1 MTSAKLIFWLI
12 CLENFAQTATMEF
25 SPSLNWKTNYILVK
39 PGQNLTLPC
48 LHRDDVSTKI
58 SWFKET
64 LGEQPILICMYR
76 ISSKYCRCAND
87 FNPRFQLH
95 PGNNGTNLT
104 ITDLKL
110 SDSATYY
117 CVNQYLNVFDFTEGY
132 NVIVEGLG
140 LTIDQS
146 ASHSIH
152 AEGSVTLNCTVHTGW
167 TCDGDHTVYWFR
179 NSGPSQLGLMYSH
192 TGRNKLCERK
202 TNTCFYSF
210 SMKNLNTSQT
220 GTYICAVA
228 ACGHILF
235 GNGTKLVCG
244 DEGNHLVLVYFLSA
258 AWIFTIIVV
267 VLLSISVFMT
277 KRKNSHHSLDSQSR
291 VQASS
296 RANAEGYQ
304 EENNLH
310 YAALRN
316 NQPNRSMQN
325 RQNECVYS
333 ADEWQMPDWSSED
346 QVSANWWIVQEGL
359 NLKQKIAATCKLLN
373 FLNNPVGL

>member
-12 CLENFAQTATMEF
+12 CLEKFAQTATMEF
-25 SPSLNWKTNYILVK
+25 SPSLNWKTNYNLVK

-48 LHRDDVSTKI
+48 LHRTDVSTKI
-58 SWFKET
+58 SWSWFKET
-64 LGEQPILICMYR
+64 LGEKPILLGTYWILR
-76 ISSKYCRCAND
+76 NRCSCVND
-87 FNPRFQLH
+87 SNPRFQLH
-95 PGNNGTNLT
+95 AGNKGTNLT

-117 CVNQYLNVFDFTEGY
+117 CVNQYLSVFDFTEGY
-132 NVIVEGLG
+132 NVIVEGSG
-140 LTIDQS
+140 LTIDQP
-146 ASHSIH
+146 ASHSIQ
-152 AEGSVTLNCTVHTGW
+152 AGGSVTLNCTVHTGW

-179 NSGPSQLGLMYSH
+179 NSGQSQLGLMYSH
-192 TGRNKLCERK
+192 TGRNKQCERK

-210 SMKNLNTSQT
+210 SMKNVNTSQT
-220 GTYICAVA
+220 GTYYCAVA

-244 DEGNHLVLVYFLSA
+244 GEYEGNHLVLVYFLSA

-291 VQASS
+291 FQASS
-296 RANAEGYQ
+296 TANAEGYQ
-304 EENNLH
+304 EENNLL
-310 YAALRN
+310 YSALRN

-333 ADEWQMPDWSSED
+333 A
-346 QVSANWWIVQEGL
+346 VRL
-359 NLKQKIAATCKLLN
+359 
-373 FLNNPVGL
+373 

>member
-12 CLENFAQTATMEF
+12 CLEKFGEDFFFVCILFIYGIICKILDLNIKQCSFLIVFTATMEF
-25 SPSLNWKTNYILVK
+25 SSSLNWKTNYILVK

-48 LHRDDVSTKI
+48 LHKSDVSTQI

-64 LGEQPILICMYR
+64 LGEKPILLGTYW
-76 ISSKYCRCAND
+76 ISTKYCRCAND
-87 FNPRFQLH
+87 SNPRFQLH
-95 PGNNGTNLT
+95 AGNKGTNLT

-117 CVNQYLNVFDFTEGY
+117 CVNQYLSVFDFTEGY
-132 NVIVEGLG
+132 KVIVEGSG

-146 ASHSIH
+146 ASHSIQ
-152 AEGSVTLNCTVHTGW
+152 AGGSVTLNCTVHTGW

-192 TGRNKLCERK
+192 TGKNKQCERE

-220 GTYICAVA
+220 GTYYCAVA

-277 KRKNSHHSLDSQSR
+277 MRKNSHHSLDSQSR

-296 RANAEGYQ
+296 TANAEGYQ

-310 YAALRN
+310 YSALRN

-333 ADEWQMPDWSSED
+333 A
-346 QVSANWWIVQEGL
+346 VRL
-359 NLKQKIAATCKLLN
+359 
-373 FLNNPVGL
+373 

>member
-12 CLENFAQTATMEF
+12 CLEKFAQTSTMEF
-25 SPSLNWKTNYILVK
+25 SPSLNWKTNYNLVK

-48 LHRDDVSTKI
+48 LHKSDISTQI

-64 LGEQPILICMYR
+64 LGEKPILLCKYR
-76 ISSKYCRCAND
+76 ITSKRWIFVND
-87 FNPRFQLH
+87 SKSNPHFQLH
-95 PGNNGTNLT
+95 PGNKGTNLT

-117 CVNQYLNVFDFTEGY
+117 CVKQYLDVFDFTEGH
-132 NVIVEGLG
+132 NVIVEGSG

-146 ASHSIH
+146 ASQSIQ

-192 TGRNKLCERK
+192 TGRNKQCERK

-220 GTYICAVA
+220 GTYYCAVA

-235 GNGTKLVCG
+235 GTGPKLVCG

-296 RANAEGYQ
+296 RANAEV
-304 EENNLH
+304 ETIL
-310 YAALRN
+310 
-316 NQPNRSMQN
+316 
-325 RQNECVYS
+325 
-333 ADEWQMPDWSSED
+333 
-346 QVSANWWIVQEGL
+346 IF
-359 NLKQKIAATCKLLN
+359 LKKKVICI
-373 FLNNPVGL
+373 NNPYLHTLTYPLSHISRDTKRKTTSIMQL

>member
-1 MTSAKLIFWLI
+1 ATSLLIEVYCTYLNIKRCSFLI
-12 CLENFAQTATMEF
+12 VFTATMEF

-48 LHRDDVSTKI
+48 LHRSDVSTKI

-64 LGEQPILICMYR
+64 LGEKPILLFMYWVTTE
-76 ISSKYCRCAND
+76 YCRCAND
-87 FNPRFQLH
+87 SNPRFQLH
-95 PGNNGTNLT
+95 AGKKGTNLT

-117 CVNQYLNVFDFTEGY
+117 CVNRYLNVFDFTEGY
-132 NVIVEGLG
+132 NVIVEGSG
-140 LTIDQS
+140 LTINQS
-146 ASHSIH
+146 ASQSIQ
-152 AEGSVTLNCTVHTGW
+152 AEGSLNCTVHTGW

-179 NSGPSQLGLMYSH
+179 NSGPFQLGLMYSH
-192 TGRNKLCERK
+192 TGGNKQCERK

-220 GTYICAVA
+220 GTYYCAVA

-235 GNGTKLVCG
+235 GNGTKLVFE
-244 DEGNHLVLVYFLSA
+244 DEENHLVLVYFLSS

-277 KRKNSHHSLDSQSR
+277 KRKNSHQSL
-291 VQASS
+291 
-296 RANAEGYQ
+296 

-333 ADEWQMPDWSSED
+333 A
-346 QVSANWWIVQEGL
+346 VRL
-359 NLKQKIAATCKLLN
+359 
-373 FLNNPVGL
+373 

>member
-12 CLENFAQTATMEF
+12 CLEKFAQTATMEF

-39 PGQNLTLPC
+39 SGQNLTLPC
-48 LHRDDVSTKI
+48 LHRGDVSTKI

-64 LGEQPILICMYR
+64 LGEKPILICMYW
-76 ISSKYCRCAND
+76 ILSEDWTFVND
-87 FNPRFQLH
+87 FKTNPRFQLH
-95 PGNNGTNLT
+95 PGNKGANLT
-104 ITDLKL
+104 ISDLEL

-117 CVNQYLNVFDFTEGY
+117 CVNQYLSVFDFTEGY
-132 NVIVEGLG
+132 KVIVEGSG

-146 ASHSIH
+146 ASQSIQ
-152 AEGSVTLNCTVHTGW
+152 AGGSVTLNCTVHTGW

-179 NSGPSQLGLMYSH
+179 NSGPSQLRLMYSH
-192 TGRNKLCERK
+192 TGRNKQCERE

-220 GTYICAVA
+220 GTYYCAVA

-235 GNGTKLVCG
+235 GNRTKLVFE

-291 VQASS
+291 FQASS
-296 RANAEGYQ
+296 TANAEGNQ
-304 EENNLH
+304 KEDNLH
-310 YAALRN
+310 YAALRA
-316 NQPNRSMQN
+316 NQSNRSRKQKN

-333 ADEWQMPDWSSED
+333 TVRS
-346 QVSANWWIVQEGL
+346 
-359 NLKQKIAATCKLLN
+359 
-373 FLNNPVGL
+373 

>member
-1 MTSAKLIFWLI
+1 MLTDRLIPESA
-12 CLENFAQTATMEF
+12 
-25 SPSLNWKTNYILVK
+25 PSYVNNLTNYILVK

-48 LHRDDVSTKI
+48 LHRDYFSTRI

-64 LGEQPILICMYR
+64 LGEKPILICMYW
-76 ISSKYCRCAND
+76 ISSKFCSCAND
-87 FNPRFQLH
+87 FKTNPRFQIH

-104 ITDLKL
+104 ITDLRL

-117 CVNQYLNVFDFTEGY
+117 CVNRYLNVFDFTEGH
-132 NVIVEGLG
+132 NVIIEGSG

-146 ASHSIH
+146 ASQSIQ

-192 TGRNKLCERK
+192 TGGNKQCERE

-220 GTYICAVA
+220 GTYYCAVA

-244 DEGNHLVLVYFLSA
+244 GECSNFVQIIFCIFQHPVIYLNVHEKVILISSVQLVY
-258 AWIFTIIVV
+258 I
-267 VLLSISVFMT
+267 
-277 KRKNSHHSLDSQSR
+277 
-291 VQASS
+291 
-296 RANAEGYQ
+296 
-304 EENNLH
+304 
-310 YAALRN
+310 
-316 NQPNRSMQN
+316 
-325 RQNECVYS
+325 
-333 ADEWQMPDWSSED
+333 
-346 QVSANWWIVQEGL
+346 
-359 NLKQKIAATCKLLN
+359 
-373 FLNNPVGL
+373 

>member
-1 MTSAKLIFWLI
+1 MLHPGLLEKSARSFSPEAAPKMPALESSPAAQSDTSAAFISLKRTSLLFTQPKTWSKMTSAKLIFWLI
-12 CLENFAQTATMEF
+12 CLEKFATMEF

-48 LHRDDVSTKI
+48 LHRDDFSTRI

-64 LGEQPILICMYR
+64 LGEQPILICMYW
-76 ISSKYCRCAND
+76 ISTKYCSCAND
-87 FNPRFQLH
+87 FKNNPRFQLH

-132 NVIVEGLG
+132 NVIVEGSG

-146 ASHSIH
+146 ASQSIQ

-192 TGRNKLCERK
+192 TGSNKQCERK

-210 SMKNLNTSQT
+210 SMKNLNTSQI
-220 GTYICAVA
+220 GTYYCMWT
-228 ACGHILF
+228 H
-235 GNGTKLVCG
+235 
-244 DEGNHLVLVYFLSA
+244 
-258 AWIFTIIVV
+258 
-267 VLLSISVFMT
+267 SVW
-277 KRKNSHHSLDSQSR
+277 KWN
-291 VQASS
+291 QA
-296 RANAEGYQ
+296 G
-304 EENNLH
+304 
-310 YAALRN
+310 
-316 NQPNRSMQN
+316 
-325 RQNECVYS
+325 V
-333 ADEWQMPDWSSED
+333 W
-346 QVSANWWIVQEGL
+346 G
-359 NLKQKIAATCKLLN
+359 
-373 FLNNPVGL
+373 

>member
-1 MTSAKLIFWLI
+1 
-12 CLENFAQTATMEF
+12 
-25 SPSLNWKTNYILVK
+25 
-39 PGQNLTLPC
+39 
-48 LHRDDVSTKI
+48 
-58 SWFKET
+58 
-64 LGEQPILICMYR
+64 MYR

-95 PGNNGTNLT
+95 PGNNRTNLT

-132 NVIVEGLG
+132 NVIVEGSG
-140 LTIDQS
+140 LTIDQP
-146 ASHSIH
+146 ASHSIQ

-192 TGRNKLCERK
+192 TGRNKQCERK

-220 GTYICAVA
+220 GTYYCAVA

-244 DEGNHLVLVYFLSA
+244 GMSKVKGISSMLVMWLGAVILSRQLV
-258 AWIFTIIVV
+258 
-267 VLLSISVFMT
+267 
-277 KRKNSHHSLDSQSR
+277 RKM
-291 VQASS
+291 
-296 RANAEGYQ
+296 
-304 EENNLH
+304 
-310 YAALRN
+310 AAL
-316 NQPNRSMQN
+316 S
-325 RQNECVYS
+325 
-333 ADEWQMPDWSSED
+333 W
-346 QVSANWWIVQEGL
+346 
-359 NLKQKIAATCKLLN
+359 
-373 FLNNPVGL
+373 

>member
-12 CLENFAQTATMEF
+12 CLEKFGEDFFFVCILFIYGIICKILDLNIKRCSFLIIFTATMEF

-64 LGEQPILICMYR
+64 LGEKPILICTYWILR
-76 ISSKYCRCAND
+76 KHCSCAND
-87 FNPRFQLH
+87 LKSNQRFQLH
-95 PGNNGTNLT
+95 AGNKGTNLT
-104 ITDLKL
+104 ITDLEL
-110 SDSATYY
+110 SDSAMYY
-117 CVNQYLNVFDFTEGY
+117 CVNQYLNAFDFTEGH
-132 NVIVEGLG
+132 NVIVEGSE

-146 ASHSIH
+146 ASHSIQ

-192 TGRNKLCERK
+192 TGRNKQCENK
-202 TNTCFYSF
+202 NNTCFYSF

-220 GTYICAVA
+220 GTYYCAVA

-244 DEGNHLVLVYFLSA
+244 DKGNYLVLVYFLSA
-258 AWIFTIIVV
+258 TWIFTIIVV
-267 VLLSISVFMT
+267 ILLTISVYMT
-277 KRKNSHHSLDSQSR
+277 KKRNSHHSLESHVRLSPLSKPKDCPDADGS
-291 VQASS
+291 V
-296 RANAEGYQ
+296 
-304 EENNLH
+304 LWKKKM
-310 YAALRN
+310 
-316 NQPNRSMQN
+316 NREHTWT
-325 RQNECVYS
+325 ECVYFS
-333 ADEWQMPDWSSED
+333 
-346 QVSANWWIVQEGL
+346 V
-359 NLKQKIAATCKLLN
+359 KQ
-373 FLNNPVGL
+373 

>member
-1 MTSAKLIFWLI
+1 KMTSAKLIFWLI
-12 CLENFAQTATMEF
+12 CLEKFAQTATMEF

-48 LHRDDVSTKI
+48 LHRGAVSTKI

-64 LGEQPILICMYR
+64 LGEQPILICTYR

-104 ITDLKL
+104 ITDLTL

-117 CVNQYLNVFDFTEGY
+117 CVNQYLNAFDFTEGY
-132 NVIVEGLG
+132 NVIVEGSG

-146 ASHSIH
+146 ASQSIQ

-179 NSGPSQLGLMYSH
+179 NSGLSQLGLMYSH
-192 TGRNKLCERK
+192 TGRNKQCERE

-220 GTYICAVA
+220 GTYYCAVA

-277 KRKNSHHSLDSQSR
+277 KRKNSHHSL
-291 VQASS
+291 
-296 RANAEGYQ
+296 

-333 ADEWQMPDWSSED
+333 A
-346 QVSANWWIVQEGL
+346 VRL
-359 NLKQKIAATCKLLN
+359 
-373 FLNNPVGL
+373 